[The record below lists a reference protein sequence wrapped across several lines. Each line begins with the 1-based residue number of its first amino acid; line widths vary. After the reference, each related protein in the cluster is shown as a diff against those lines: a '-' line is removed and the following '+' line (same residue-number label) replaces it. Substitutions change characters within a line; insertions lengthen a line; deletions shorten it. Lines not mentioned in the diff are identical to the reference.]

1 MTLLKKNFP
10 VALFLFFGK
19 FVLLHDL
26 SIKKK
31 QKQQQPSRHCQDV
44 SYVQWLGR
52 KFSFHHHLSLAA
64 VISQK
69 SVALG
74 TLMIKKSICF
84 CSFEKVS
91 DCLKLETV

>member
-31 QKQQQPSRHCQDV
+31 TKTTTTKQTLSGCFLCAVARQEIFISSPFEPS
-44 SYVQWLGR
+44 
-52 KFSFHHHLSLAA
+52 
-64 VISQK
+64 
-69 SVALG
+69 
-74 TLMIKKSICF
+74 
-84 CSFEKVS
+84 CSDFTKVS
-91 DCLKLETV
+91 SLRNVNDKEKHLFLLF